1 MPICKTLRFIATYCK
16 LSWED
21 VYLLIYSSSHVSE
34 NLFVLIPRQTMQR
47 VTLQNQLQQLL
58 EAQKS
63 EGKSLLSSP
72 R

>member
-1 MPICKTLRFIATYCK
+1 MCKALGFIANYHDKVYTYPFTVVVM
-16 LSWED
+16 D
-21 VYLLIYSSSHVSE
+21 QRAYASHF
-34 NLFVLIPRQTMQR
+34 LFPRQTVER